1 MPNDLSKSFHSSLTQ
16 KTTRR
21 KNMRKSFTLIELLVV
36 IAIIAILAAML
47 LPALSKAREKARAIS
62 CTSNLK
68 QLGLGMRQYNDD
80 FAGGLLTC
88 ASSGTVSVSG
98 TSCSTPT
105 WRELMY
111 SYVGDVKSYDC
122 GSATSNK
129 YGADILKDYAN
140 KKYHSQYGM
149 NYYCSNKADGSYQNP
164 SSCAYFTDAGEAA
177 ANGYILGFTVTSHTS
192 YTDANCT
199 AGYSKQGSTTTTS
212 TGIHSRHSDN
222 ANVCYADGHCASVK
236 RTAIPGSSVNS
247 RFWRPNP
254 TATVTD

>member
-1 MPNDLSKSFHSSLTQ
+1 MKKQ
-16 KTTRR
+16 
-21 KNMRKSFTLIELLVV
+21 FTLIELLVV

-80 FAGGLLTC
+80 YAGGLRH
-88 ASSGTVSVSG
+88 SSGATAQVIGVAG
-98 TSCSTPT
+98 TNCTNPT

-129 YGADILKDYAN
+129 YGADVVKDFAN
-140 KKYHSQYGM
+140 KRTVGHYGM
-149 NYYCSNKADGSYQNP
+149 NYYASNKADGSYQNP
-164 SSCAYFTDAGEAA
+164 SSCMFFTDAGEA
-177 ANGYILGFTVTSHTS
+177 NGTGYILGFALTTATAITNDNVTG
-192 YTDANCT
+192 
-199 AGYSKQGSTTTTS
+199 GYSKLSAASTTAS
-212 TGIHSRHSDN
+212 GIHSRHSDN

-236 RTAIPGSSVNS
+236 RTAIPSSGTDS
-247 RFWRPNP
+247 KFWYP
-254 TATVTD
+254 TYTGTAD